1 MFIIAIL
8 LIRVKNWK
16 QCKYSQI
23 GQWLGKL
30 EFIILTEKSFYVII
44 MKTISNK
51 KNVYFVK
58 NCIRARK
65 MKIINTRVVPL
76 QMTLISLVISFSI
89 IMLIMQ

>member
-16 QCKYSQI
+16 PCKYSQI

-30 EFIILTEKSFYVII
+30 EFIILTEKSFYMII

-65 MKIINTRVVPL
+65 MKVVPL